1 MRSPEGRRLTVS
13 PGTPTLRQAAASDAA
28 AVRALVRAAYA
39 KWVPLI
45 GREPKPMGA
54 DYEKAVAEHRV
65 DLAYLDGTLS
75 ALIETI
81 EGEGHLLVENVAV
94 APNFQGRGLGR
105 FLMAHAERLAAARG
119 HAEMRLYTNQRFA
132 ENIRLYLA
140 LGYRID
146 REEQS
151 ALGVTVYMSKPVS
164 ASPVSAPN
172 GTAL

>member
-1 MRSPEGRRLTVS
+1 MS
-13 PGTPTLRQAAASDAA
+13 PGTPMLRQAAASDAA

-54 DYEKAVAEHRV
+54 DYEKAVAAHRV
-65 DLAYLDGTLS
+65 DLAYLDATLA

-81 EGEGHLLVENVAV
+81 DGTDHLLVENVAV
-94 APNFQGRGLGR
+94 APGFQGQGLGR
-105 FLMAHAERLAAARG
+105 FLMAHAERLAVAQG
-119 HAEMRLYTNQRFA
+119 HAEIRLYTNQRFA

-146 REEQS
+146 REEES

-164 ASPVSAPN
+164 ASD

>member
-1 MRSPEGRRLTVS
+1 MSLE
-13 PGTPTLRQAAASDAA
+13 TPTLRQAMASDAA
-28 AVRALVRAAYA
+28 AVRALVRAAYV

-54 DYEKAVAEHRV
+54 DYEKAVVEHPI
-65 DLAYLDGTLS
+65 DLASLDGTLA

-81 EGEGHLLVENVAV
+81 DGPDHLLVENVAV
-94 APNFQGRGLGR
+94 APAFQGRGLGR
-105 FLMAHAERLAAARG
+105 FLMAHAEHLAMAQG

-146 REEQS
+146 REEES
-151 ALGVTVYMSKPVS
+151 ALGITVYMSKSLRP
-164 ASPVSAPN
+164 A
-172 GTAL
+172 

>member
-1 MRSPEGRRLTVS
+1 M
-13 PGTPTLRQAAASDAA
+13 ASDAA

-54 DYEKAVAEHRV
+54 DYDAAVVRHRV
-65 DLAYLDGTLS
+65 DLAYLGDELA

-81 EGEGHLLVENVAV
+81 SGTDHLLVENVAV
-94 APNFQGRGLGR
+94 APAFQGQGLGR
-105 FLMAHAERLAAARG
+105 FLMAHAERLASAQG
-119 HAEMRLYTNQRFA
+119 HAEIRLYTNQRFA
-132 ENIRLYLA
+132 ENIRLYRA

-151 ALGVTVYMSKPVS
+151 ALGVTTYMSKPVR
-164 ASPVSAPN
+164 
-172 GTAL
+172 T